1 MIMTVPDSWKGQAR
15 RIGTLSTRWTS
26 CLSCLIFLVIAA
38 PGSNVSPSQSDDRAP
53 RAIDFLPGAADFK
66 DWAPSG
72 QAEVYSG
79 EALYEYIDG
88 GAEIYREYGFR
99 EVAVQDYKNQADR
112 TATLEIYVM
121 SSPAAAY
128 GVYAFK
134 TTGEGRPTVWKGV
147 EGEVEAYYLNV
158 WRGAVVATVTG
169 LDESQETLAGVMA
182 VGKAAA
188 ARLTGS
194 LEKPTLVEAL
204 PRRGLK
210 AGSRKYFRGRLG
222 LLNVRSL
229 FPGAK
234 FPFAEGVRGLYNDGS
249 ELFIFATGSAREAG
263 AAFEM
268 LREAAQADMTR
279 LGIYKED
286 EDFVFEDGKPGLWPG
301 IAGRFVFAI
310 WSVSEARA
318 AELENRAASALR
330 GR

>member
-1 MIMTVPDSWKGQAR
+1 M
-15 RIGTLSTRWTS
+15 RWAA
-26 CLSCLIFLVIAA
+26 CLSCLIFLAITA
-38 PGSNVSPSQSDDRAP
+38 PGSTVSFSRSDDQARP
-53 RAIDFLPGAADFK
+53 AIDFLPGAADLK
-66 DWAPSG
+66 DWASSG
-72 QAEVYSG
+72 QADVYSG

-88 GAEIYREYGFR
+88 GAEIYREYGFC
-99 EVAVQDYKNQADR
+99 EVAVQDYKNKAGR

-128 GVYAFK
+128 GIYTFK
-134 TTGEGRPTVWKGV
+134 TTGEGRPTAWKGV

-169 LDESQETLAGVMA
+169 LDESQETLAGVMT
-182 VGKAAA
+182 VGQATAAK
-188 ARLTGS
+188 LTGS
-194 LEKPTLVEAL
+194 LEKPAVLDGL

-234 FPFAEGVRGLYNDGS
+234 FPFVEGVRGLYDDGA
-249 ELFIFATGSAREAG
+249 ELFIFATGSKKEAD
-263 AAFEM
+263 AAFAI
-268 LREAAQADMTR
+268 LREAAPADMTR

-286 EDFVFEDGKPGLWPG
+286 EDFVFADGKPGLWPG

-310 WSVSEARA
+310 WSVSGARA
-318 AELENRAASALR
+318 AELENRAASALK